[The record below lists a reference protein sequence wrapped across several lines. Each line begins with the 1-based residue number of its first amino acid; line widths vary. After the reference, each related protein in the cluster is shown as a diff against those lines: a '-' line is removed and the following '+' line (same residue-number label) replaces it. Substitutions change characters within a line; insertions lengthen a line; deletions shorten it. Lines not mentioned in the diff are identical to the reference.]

1 MKTLYVN
8 WGEPVGKLTDF
19 NRAVTPTYYA
29 VKEIS
34 SQREVE
40 RIAIAEMDGKW
51 QTLRIKDG
59 AAVGGWTGTHKS
71 AKDAL
76 ASLEA
81 EVTETPEETKT
92 PDEETDKP

>member
-1 MKTLYVN
+1 
-8 WGEPVGKLTDF
+8 
-19 NRAVTPTYYA
+19 
-29 VKEIS
+29 
-34 SQREVE
+34 
-40 RIAIAEMDGKW
+40 MDGKW

>member
-1 MKTLYVN
+1 MKKLYVN
-8 WGEPVGKLTDF
+8 WDEPVGKLIDF

-34 SQREVE
+34 SQQEVA

-59 AAVGGWTGTHKS
+59 AAVGGWAGEHKS
-71 AKDAL
+71 CEDAL

-81 EVTETPEETKT
+81 ETP
-92 PDEETDKP
+92 EETDKP